1 MFNFLAKNWHFTLF
15 CKQKEIFFR
24 VKFKKFNKT
33 VFIECPKNFL
43 LMSFIN
49 EFPLRHLNKYL
60 VPSAKLTL

>member
-33 VFIECPKNFL
+33 VFIECTKNFL